1 MNAGNTT
8 PRGKEESKGGKSL
21 TKGGRSLMAEM
32 IGAVKAIYQWAWS
45 RDDQP
50 QVIHFIEAS
59 VSLIAPVVVLW
70 AAIDTYVVFFDS
82 FHRSLVVVLV
92 LLPPFLFMF
101 ACHLLKT
108 VGKENAPL
116 LAFSVLLFASGA
128 VFTSNELFK
137 HTEEKTIPCFVDCF
151 ESGMDC
157 VLEPNCNQPGDPDRR
172 NPPWGDF
179 LLAFSAFCVLV
190 EEFNL
195 FIFYSD
201 MNRRIR
207 ETERL
212 KSDAAREHA
221 GLIGLT
227 ENAQKKHE
235 ELIRLHADAS
245 TLYRNMSRQSR
256 EWNESRQAMLLKACG
271 VGGIIVL
278 AFTSMCG

>member
-8 PRGKEESKGGKSL
+8 PRGKEDSKGGKSL
-21 TKGGRSLMAEM
+21 MEGWRSLAAEM
-32 IGAVKAIYQWAWS
+32 IGAVTAIYQRAWS

-50 QVIHFIEAS
+50 PVIHFIEAS

-70 AAIDTYVVFFDS
+70 AAIDTHVVFSDS

-108 VGKENAPL
+108 FDKENAPL

-128 VFTSNELFK
+128 VFTSNELFQ
-137 HTEEKTIPCFVDCF
+137 HTEEKTIPCIVDCV

-157 VLEPNCNQPGDPDRR
+157 VLEPNCNQPGDPERR

-195 FIFYSD
+195 FGLYLKI
-201 MNRRIR
+201 NRRVK

-221 GLIGLT
+221 DLIRRT
-227 ENAQKKHE
+227 EDAQKKHE
-235 ELIRLHADAS
+235 ELTRLHKNAS

-256 EWNESRQAMLLKACG
+256 EWNESRQAVVLKACG

>member
-8 PRGKEESKGGKSL
+8 PRGKEDSKGGKSL
-21 TKGGRSLMAEM
+21 MEDWRSLAAKM
-32 IGAVKAIYQWAWS
+32 IDAVTAIYQRAWS

-50 QVIHFIEAS
+50 PVIHFIEAS

-70 AAIDTYVVFFDS
+70 AAIDTYDTYRDFSDP

-108 VGKENAPL
+108 FDKENAPL

-128 VFTSNELFK
+128 VFTSNELFQ
-137 HTEEKTIPCFVDCF
+137 
-151 ESGMDC
+151 
-157 VLEPNCNQPGDPDRR
+157 QPGDPDRR

-195 FIFYSD
+195 FGLYLKI
-201 MNRRIR
+201 NRKVK

-212 KSDAAREHA
+212 KSDADRKHA
-221 GLIGLT
+221 DLIRLT
-227 ENAQKKHE
+227 EDAQKKYK
-235 ELIRLHADAS
+235 ELTRLHVDAN
-245 TLYRNMSRQSR
+245 TLYTNMSRQSR
-256 EWNESRQAMLLKACG
+256 EWNESRQAVLLKACG